1 MSAIQILPEIK
12 IYNFNNFQDKIRHLM
27 KEIETLERK
36 SETEMEDRMDISNR
50 HSISSSD
57 NEELVDQDTEEL
69 VDQDQSL
76 DPDEPANC
84 SIDSQNFLDL

>member
-12 IYNFNNFQDKIRHLM
+12 SYNFNNFQDKIRHLM
-27 KEIETLERK
+27 KEIETLEK
-36 SETEMEDRMDISNR
+36 KFDSDEENPMDVSNR

-57 NEELVDQDTEEL
+57 NEELVDQDHFN
-69 VDQDQSL
+69 QSL

-84 SIDSQNFLDL
+84 SIDSQNFLNL

>member
-1 MSAIQILPEIK
+1 MSAIQILPEIET
-12 IYNFNNFQDKIRHLM
+12 YNFNNFQDKIRHLM

-36 SETEMEDRMDISNR
+36 SETEMEDRMDVSNR

-57 NEELVDQDTEEL
+57 NEELVDQD
-69 VDQDQSL
+69 QFNQSL